1 MNVNKLQN
9 AISTETK
16 NPHLEAFRGIMALL
30 VVVSH
35 VEVIKFYFGISQN
48 YLQPFVCHLGR
59 VAVTG
64 FFVLSGYLITLSIL
78 KSLQTTTWKT
88 SHFYIRRTLRILPLY
103 YFMVCMALFV
113 LPHVS
118 ALAFKIPHYVVD
130 GRLHERT
137 YWYYLLLLPQL
148 TNIESLVIPFA
159 EPTWSIGVEELFYL
173 IAPLSI
179 VVFKNK
185 IEKALLIFVIGYV
198 ALKLMLLYVA
208 HLSPYHYVYQLLC
221 YHRFECIGMGCLLAA
236 WQINKREWLHKI
248 KAWHFYASIVLIAI
262 LLYKKDLYSYS
273 YTWFALLFMI
283 LIAYLIEHAKKL
295 RSPKWLVF
303 IGKISFSLY
312 LAHEIG
318 IVALLNSGL
327 IKPTSFFI
335 YPIVII
341 IAILMGILLYYS
353 IEKPFM
359 QLAKR
364 LTQKEVL

>member
-1 MNVNKLQN
+1 MKKSKLQSVSILE
-9 AISTETK
+9 AK

-35 VEVIKFYFGISQN
+35 VEVIRFYFGISQN

-78 KSLQTTTWKT
+78 KSLQTSTWKM

-103 YFMVCMALFV
+103 YFIVCMALFV
-113 LPHVS
+113 LPHIS
-118 ALAFKIPHYVVD
+118 ALAFKIPHYVME

-148 TNIESLVIPFA
+148 TNIESLVVPFA

-173 IAPLSI
+173 IAPLSS
-179 VVFKNK
+179 VFFRNK

-198 ALKLMLLYVA
+198 LLKLILLYVV
-208 HLSPYHYVYQLLC
+208 HLNPYHYVYQLLC
-221 YHRFECIGMGCLLAA
+221 YHRFECIGMGCLLAT
-236 WQINKREWLHKI
+236 WQINKREWLQKI
-248 KAWHFYASIVLIAI
+248 KAWHFYASILLIAI
-262 LLYKKDLYSYS
+262 LLYKKDLYSFS

-283 LIAYLIEHAKKL
+283 IIAYLIVNAIALKSH
-295 RSPKWLVF
+295 KWLVF

-327 IKPTSFFI
+327 VKSTSFMV
-335 YPIVII
+335 YPLVIA
-341 IAILMGILLYYS
+341 IAILMGTVLYYS

-359 QLAKR
+359 QLANHLIK
-364 LTQKEVL
+364 KETL